1 MICHSGAHSSKPAML
16 YGSTIPSGRKALVQS
31 SNAHGKD
38 HLLSPRDSMTWFIEF
53 NCDLQQSQKLFIG
66 TDYGSTVVM
75 ILHPGFKGTKV
86 THLLSQQIR
95 GMIMNTSQMIM
106 NTSQMIMNTSQMIM
120 NTNSTNSPMTV
131 GTNSWKIM
139 NNLSHSE
146 EANDQENLQIDFN
159 PIELL
164 GGEKCDS

>member
-1 MICHSGAHSSKPAML
+1 MICHSGAHSSKPGML
-16 YGSTIPSGRKALVQS
+16 YGSTIPSARKALVQS

-38 HLLSPRDSMTWFIEF
+38 HLPSPRDSMTWSIEY

-66 TDYGSTVVM
+66 TGYGSTVVM

-86 THLLSQQIR
+86 THLLSQQIWR
-95 GMIMNTSQMIM
+95 
-106 NTSQMIMNTSQMIM
+106 MIMNTSQMIM
-120 NTNSTNSPMTV
+120 NTNPPMTV
-131 GTNSWKIM
+131 GTNSWKIT

-159 PIELL
+159 PIELFKE
-164 GGEKCDS
+164 GRNVTVV